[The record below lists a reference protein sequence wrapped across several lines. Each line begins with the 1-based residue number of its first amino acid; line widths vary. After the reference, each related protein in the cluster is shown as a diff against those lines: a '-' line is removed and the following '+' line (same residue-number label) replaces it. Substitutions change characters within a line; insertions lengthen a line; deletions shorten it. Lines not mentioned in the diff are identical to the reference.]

1 MTYTTQELIAI
12 LDRELAAAC
21 RGERIIL
28 SSAKR
33 LGNPVIAKA
42 LDLDQVGKV
51 FAYQDFRRQIHD
63 YQRERGV
70 SGVVWRACHFRG
82 QTVQVPEVHN
92 QLLPIPGDKEILI
105 GAKEALVNFW
115 QANSADLKQWFLAH
129 RPRPLSAE
137 TWRTVTQE
145 GEWAELEA
153 TQTELFLRLCWGDPQ
168 EASFPRAWPES
179 GCYRLVAAPGEP
191 SDLRF

>member
-12 LDRELAAAC
+12 LDQELSAVW
-21 RGERIIL
+21 RGERLTL
-28 SSAKR
+28 SSAER
-33 LGNPVIAKA
+33 LDNPVIAKA
-42 LDLDQVGKV
+42 LDLNQVGKV

-63 YQRERGV
+63 YQIEQSV
-70 SGVVWRACHFRG
+70 SGIVWRSCSFGG
-82 QTVQVPEVHN
+82 QIVEVPEVHN
-92 QLLPIPGDKEILI
+92 QLIPIPGDKEILI
-105 GAKEALVNFW
+105 DAKEELVHFW
-115 QANSADLKQWFLAH
+115 QTNSAGLKQWFLAH

-137 TWRTVTQE
+137 TWATVTRE

-153 TQTELFLRLCWGDPQ
+153 TQTELFLRLCWGDPL
-168 EASFPRAWPES
+168 EAAFPRAWPQS